1 MELFRFIKFIGSPCN
16 AAQRNVNLRMFS
28 SGPKKPSNNADLVIR
43 GGGKCKSKEKPS
55 AQQAD
60 KNKDTKKPSCEKLL
74 MKKDDKPKKKINDK
88 TAISG
93 GGSKNVCSSKPKSEN
108 TEGHHA
114 NRWKKVSMC
123 VALPLVALLT
133 LLVFTT
139 RMESER
145 PEYIYYPH
153 LYKRSKPFF
162 FGDGNRT
169 AYHNGHWNAVPPAGY
184 EDEVDEGAAGQT
196 PETEA
201 EKKQRLKDFEKT
213 RKLWDKHTQIRE
225 KERKKEEAK
234 AAKMQVQEAPVETE
248 AHINVTEEEKKKL
261 VNNLETQHDNESE
274 MKVTKVDFRSK
285 QKESV
290 YNVEDENY

>member
-1 MELFRFIKFIGSPCN
+1 MNEL
-16 AAQRNVNLRMFS
+16 
-28 SGPKKPSNNADLVIR
+28 SGGQTTVVYGVSHTKHLGPNDN
-43 GGGKCKSKEKPS
+43 GSKET
-55 AQQAD
+55 
-60 KNKDTKKPSCEKLL
+60 TK
-74 MKKDDKPKKKINDK
+74 NDK
-88 TAISG
+88 DSQN
-93 GGSKNVCSSKPKSEN
+93 SHSDKYKSSVHYY